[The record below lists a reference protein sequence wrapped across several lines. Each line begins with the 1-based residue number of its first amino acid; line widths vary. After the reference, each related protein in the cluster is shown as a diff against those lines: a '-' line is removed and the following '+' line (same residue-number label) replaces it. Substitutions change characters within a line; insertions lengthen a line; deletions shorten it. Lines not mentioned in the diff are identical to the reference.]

1 MITNLDYKRINEL
14 LLQTSL
20 RGKLNDLEEKLH
32 GSVVISSEKT
42 PTDLV
47 TMNTEVTI
55 HDMTINEVLDLRLV
69 YQLSPLYRNQ
79 TSVLA
84 PLGTALLGMKLNE
97 VKTYKTR
104 DSNTR
109 EIQILRILFQPEAN
123 GRFDL

>member
-32 GSVVISSEKT
+32 GSVVVSSEKT
-42 PTDLV
+42 PTNLV

-55 HDMTINEVLDLRLV
+55 HDLTINEVLDLRLV

-97 VKTYKTR
+97 VKSYKTR
-104 DSNTR
+104 DSSTR